1 MYLVLYLLSIPFA
14 LGMILFMIIFKY
26 PVNIIAPIISGIIC
40 FGLIGFA
47 DNLKK
52 KDEQKSDDDFEK
64 NKKDKLLE
72 KF

>member
-1 MYLVLYLLSIPFA
+1 MYLVLYLLSMPFA

-52 KDEQKSDDDFEK
+52 KNEQKSDDDFEK